1 MRNKILVTAL
11 GVCLAVTSVI
21 FDYTYTN
28 TLYEE
33 RVKEHDTYA
42 ALNADPH
49 MEYNGYTVEQLGNGY
64 DKPVNVFGRV
74 VIDVPIINQY
84 PEMPVGCESVCAVS
98 VIQYLGFETDKFD
111 FTDNYLIWDD
121 NFYYDENMVS
131 HGPDPNRVFAGDPYK
146 WGYGCSSNVL
156 AKAMNRYFSAQNADY
171 TALSFDEEINSADIE
186 KLINEGVP
194 LIVWATIDMKPM
206 NYRKPSEWIIDV
218 TGEEYCWYGNSHT
231 LVLCGYDNNCYYFM
245 DPNGKDEVV
254 QYLKSSFLNRF
265 EDNGY
270 QAIAVKIGRD

>member
-33 RVKEHDTYA
+33 RVKEYDTYA

-64 DKPVNVFGRV
+64 DKPVNVFGRA

-84 PEMPVGCESVCAVS
+84 PEMPVGCEPVCAVS

-206 NYRKPSEWIIDV
+206 NYRKPSEWIIDA

-245 DPNGKDEVV
+245 DPNDKDEVV

>member
-64 DKPVNVFGRV
+64 DKPVNVFGRA

-84 PEMPVGCESVCAVS
+84 PEMPVGCEPVCAVS

-111 FTDNYLIWDD
+111 FTDNYLTWDD

-206 NYRKPSEWIIDV
+206 NYRKPSEWIIDA
-218 TGEEYCWYGNSHT
+218 TGEKYCWYGNSHT

-245 DPNGKDEVV
+245 DPNDKDEVV